1 MTYQEYKKVTEFLNI
16 QSIQVVVKLG
26 NEYQNFKN
34 IDLIENYEEIF
45 MEIDNFIDDDV
56 KDDRVIFWL
65 DIDSFKLLSY
75 QILEKGDDIVGS
87 TLIDS
92 RNIVRNQIV
101 LDFDSFIKLIS

>member
-1 MTYQEYKKVTEFLNI
+1 
-16 QSIQVVVKLG
+16 
-26 NEYQNFKN
+26 
-34 IDLIENYEEIF
+34 
-45 MEIDNFIDDDV
+45 MEIDDFIEDADV

-92 RNIVRNQIV
+92 RDIVRNQIV
-101 LDFDSFIKLIS
+101 LDFNSFIKLIS